1 MRIIRTVSM
10 LLLLCALTI
19 SSKAQS
25 PTQNYVMS
33 KEVLDVGGTHA
44 ITTVTYY
51 DGLGYPVE
59 TATNGLGGTGKY
71 AYTLQEHDALGREKQ
86 SWLPGTQ
93 KDGCSFVA
101 PSELSSSLITFHKDR
116 NPYSVNSYDA
126 LDRQVSTLGAGES
139 WHTAKKSVEQRY
151 GSNEA
156 NSIKRYQVS
165 GSGSLVENGY
175 YAANSLSM
183 LEETDEDGK
192 TKQTFSDL
200 FGNKVL
206 ERRDGNNDT
215 YYVYDNIGHLR
226 YVLSPSYQECSDLQ
240 KYGYEYRYDK
250 YGRCV
255 WKRLP
260 GCEYQ
265 QMWYDA
271 ADNLMF
277 SQDGE
282 QRKKGLYL
290 FYLYDKMKR
299 KVLLGTTTSINASC
313 ISALATYEEQVG
325 GLCNSGYTPL
335 ENLGL
340 GNEQLLRAR
349 YYDSHSFLNRQLV
362 KNLTSKSLSAKTV
375 GLQDSFNIGLQTGV
389 VTRNTE
395 GDLLASVF
403 YHDLRG
409 LVVESM
415 LIMPEEVFLRQSTKY
430 SFTRNAVEVKTE
442 LSKVD
447 MVKTVTQ
454 QYVYNPNN
462 DKVATA
468 TLQVD
473 DVTRAVASYSYDGI
487 GRLVSVKRSDNA
499 GMVNYAYNI
508 RNWLKET
515 KSDRFM
521 QSLYYETDGEN
532 PCFNGNISRMQ
543 WQSGKDHVL
552 RGYDFAYDGLNR
564 LEESTY
570 AEGEDMNQNKNRY
583 SENVL
588 SYSANGSIERLQRYG
603 KKNNGTFGLID
614 DLTYSYNGNQI
625 KAISDKAGSLLYD
638 GSFDFKDGA
647 NADDEYFYDTN
658 GALIKDLNKGISNIE
673 YDVLGNL
680 KCITFSNGFKTK
692 YVYDAAGNKLRTTHE
707 SAVTNTTDYVG
718 NFVFEDGKLSKY
730 LFDGGYCSFDQN
742 QNPVF
747 HYYEKDHLGSIRMV
761 VNENGTMEQVNHY
774 YPFGGVYGDLSYNS
788 EYQRNKYIGKEFDH
802 MHGLDWYD
810 HGARMY
816 DAAGLFWDRK
826 DPLFSKYYSLSPY
839 LYCGNN
845 PVLYLDIDG
854 LDWYQ
859 ENGLYLYSPD
869 VHSGKDLKKGQIYMG
884 SSFTIGKGSNLAT
897 YNNDG
902 SVMFANETQAYNYIW
917 QKANYKKREVGGFLL
932 QNNKVLVL
940 PDYKN
945 DASTTKLN
953 AYEGY
958 SFQGR
963 ILSNKLGRYTVKAQ
977 IHSHQNRFTSA
988 EPSYYVGNTYGD
1000 AGLSKNHFSMPVFVM
1015 GHDNVLYLIR
1025 GVKSNHVVEV
1035 YPLNWG
1041 QKSLGK
1047 LLKGNIKLSKE
1058 IFKLKPIIK

>member
-1 MRIIRTVSM
+1 MRIVRTVSM

-51 DGLGYPVE
+51 DGLGNPVE

-86 SWLPGTQ
+86 SWLPGTAQ
-93 KDGCSFVA
+93 SGCSFVS
-101 PSELSSSLITFHKDR
+101 PSELSSSLIAFHNDQ
-116 NPYSVNSYDA
+116 NPYSLNRYDV
-126 LDRQVSTLGAGES
+126 LDRQISTLGAGES
-139 WHTAKKSVEQRY
+139 WHKAKKSVNQRY
-151 GSNEA
+151 SSNES
-156 NSIKRYQVS
+156 NSVKRYQVS
-165 GSGSLVENGY
+165 GSGTLEENGY
-175 YAANSLSM
+175 YAAKSLSM

-215 YYVYDNIGHLR
+215 YYVYDTIGRLR
-226 YVLSPSYQECSDLQ
+226 YVLSPSYLEYSDLQ
-240 KYGYEYRYDK
+240 KFGYEYRYDK

-282 QRKKGLYL
+282 QRKKGLFV

-299 KVLLGTTTSINASC
+299 EVLMGTTTSMNASC
-313 ISALATYEEQVG
+313 TSALATYGELSS

-335 ENLGL
+335 GNLGL
-340 GNEQLLRAR
+340 GNEQLLSAK
-349 YYDSHSFLNRQLV
+349 YYDCHSFLNRQMV
-362 KNLTSKSLSAKTV
+362 KNLTSKSLSAKTS
-375 GLQDSFNIGLQTGV
+375 GLQESYNIGSQTGI
-389 VTRNTE
+389 VTRNTD
-395 GDLLASVF
+395 GDLLASVS

-415 LIMPEEVFLRQSTKY
+415 QIKPDEVFLRQSIKY
-430 SFTRNAVEVKTE
+430 SFTGKPIEVKAE
-442 LSKVD
+442 LTKGD
-447 MVKTVTQ
+447 MTKNVTQ
-454 QYVYNPNN
+454 LYVYNPNN
-462 DKVATA
+462 DKIETM
-468 TLQVD
+468 TIQVGN
-473 DVTRAVASYSYDGI
+473 VTRTVASYSYDDI
-487 GRLVSVKRSDNA
+487 GRLVSVNRSGNA
-499 GMVNYAYNI
+499 GSVHYAYNI

-515 KSDRFM
+515 KSDRFS
-521 QSLYYETDGEN
+521 QNLWYETTGAY
-532 PCFNGNISRMQ
+532 PCFNGNISRLQ

-570 AEGEDMNQNKNRY
+570 AEGADMSQNKNRY

-603 KKNNGTFGLID
+603 KKNNGAFGLID

-647 NADDEYFYDTN
+647 NADVEYFYDAN
-658 GALIKDLNKGISNIE
+658 GALVKDLNKGISNIE

-680 KCITFSNGFKTK
+680 KCITFNNGFKTK

-707 SAVTNTTDYVG
+707 SAVTNTTDYIG
-718 NFVFEDGKLSKY
+718 NFIFEDGKLDKY
-730 LFDGGYCSFDQN
+730 LFDGGYCSFN
-742 QNPVF
+742 NGQNPTF
-747 HYYEKDHLGSIRMV
+747 HYYEKDHLGSVRMV
-761 VNENGTMEQVNHY
+761 VNENGTIEQVNHY

-788 EYQRNKYIGKEFDH
+788 ETQRNKYIGKEFDH

-816 DAAGLFWDRK
+816 DAAKVSWDRV
-826 DPLFSKYYSLSPY
+826 DRLGEKYTQLSPY
-839 LYCGNN
+839 LYCASN
-845 PVLYLDIDG
+845 PVVFLDADGCKVSLSGDSVNVERFVNLLNEGVGQQVFRFDHSSRTILYTASSKPNLYEKDIANIVNSNDDIIINVVSNSERVLIG
-854 LDWYQ
+854 DW
-859 ENGLYLYSPD
+859 
-869 VHSGKDLKKGQIYMG
+869 LKKRVDV
-884 SSFTIGKGSNLAT
+884 
-897 YNNDG
+897 NDME
-902 SVMFANETQAYNYIW
+902 S
-917 QKANYKKREVGGFLL
+917 L
-932 QNNKVLVL
+932 
-940 PDYKN
+940 N
-945 DASTTKLN
+945 D
-953 AYEGY
+953 YEGTSGAAAAY
-958 SFQGR
+958 HELLEQNELQKYGFPTDVTSE
-963 ILSNKLGRYTVKAQ
+963 SVVKA
-977 IHSHQNRFTSA
+977 HEYALRTEHMFL
-988 EPSYYVGNTYGD
+988 GNPKAVNLIDKDNNCIEIIDDKRTVRI
-1000 AGLSKNHFSMPVFVM
+1000 PFV
-1015 GHDNVLYLIR
+1015 NFNIIR
-1025 GVKSNHVVEV
+1025 K
-1035 YPLNWG
+1035 
-1041 QKSLGK
+1041 K
-1047 LLKGNIKLSKE
+1047 
-1058 IFKLKPIIK
+1058 